1 MSNSQYA
8 QRAIDITFEL
18 GEGEFGETGANSVK
32 LSGLRVS
39 SKIIKAGGP
48 SMGTAQLQ
56 IYGMTLDKMNQLST
70 LGLRPTTV
78 RKNTILIE
86 AGDKGGLLSSV
97 FIGNITNAW
106 FDGQAAP
113 EVPFQVLAHVG
124 GFDAVKP
131 IQPTSYEG
139 SANVVDILSGLA
151 AKMGKSFENN
161 GVSVVL
167 SNPYY
172 TGSAR
177 DQALKCVK
185 DAGIQWNGLDEKTLA
200 IWPSG
205 QSRGGSIPLISKDT
219 GMENYPT
226 FTSQGITIN
235 SLFNQSV
242 GFGQKVKVESDL
254 TGANGEWIVY
264 ALNYDLDA
272 EYPQGRW
279 HMQISASRPGYAVVA

>member
-1 MSNSQYA
+1 MTTPYA
-8 QRAIDITFEL
+8 QRALDVTFEL
-18 GEGEFGETGANSVK
+18 GEGEFGESGANSVK

-39 SKIIKAGGP
+39 SRIIKAGGP

-78 RKNTILIE
+78 RKNTIMID

-97 FIGNITNAW
+97 FLGNITNAW

-131 IQPTSYEG
+131 IPPTSYKG
-139 SANVVDILSGLA
+139 NANAADILSGLA

-185 DAGIQWNGLDEKTLA
+185 EAGIQWNGLDNKTLA

-205 QSRGGSIPLISKDT
+205 QSRGGAVALVSKNT
-219 GMENYPT
+219 GMEGYPT
-226 FTSQGITIN
+226 FTSQGITV
-235 SLFNQSV
+235 STLFNPSI
-242 GFGQKVKVESDL
+242 GFGQKIKVESDL
-254 TGANGEWIVY
+254 TGANGEWVVY

-272 EYPQGRW
+272 EFPQGRW
-279 HMQISASRPGYAVVA
+279 HMTVSAARPGYAVVA